1 MVFYFFI
8 RKSLPKIIFS
18 VSFYLLS
25 PSSSLG
31 TVAGDHLSSSSA
43 ARAGLGA
50 ACSLGAVQA
59 EPCCRCAVVWG
70 PGTFGA
76 AQGSQGR
83 WSVVWPGW
91 LAVCSTTPRALQQP
105 SCLLACS
112 HHRQRW
118 RLASSNSLLLGARAL
133 LMLPKWLGSVLGLT
147 SGPLPGLVA
156 TWPPMPSGKLVAT
169 SVLRLITLW
178 PACPTEG
185 LWQPFITIQTPLPTG
200 LIQHLGN
207 AQELE

>member
-43 ARAGLGA
+43 ARAGPGA
-50 ACSLGAVQA
+50 AWSLGAVPA
-59 EPCCRCAVVWG
+59 EMCCGCAVVWG

-83 WSVVWPGW
+83 WSLVWPGW
-91 LAVCSTTPRALQQP
+91 LAVCLTTPTVCLQCSP
-105 SCLLACS
+105 ASRLLAVITGSAGGWHPPTAFC
-112 HHRQRW
+112 
-118 RLASSNSLLLGARAL
+118 LVPVLL
-133 LMLPKWLGSVLGLT
+133 
-147 SGPLPGLVA
+147 
-156 TWPPMPSGKLVAT
+156 
-169 SVLRLITLW
+169 
-178 PACPTEG
+178 
-185 LWQPFITIQTPLPTG
+185 
-200 LIQHLGN
+200 
-207 AQELE
+207 